1 MKLVLFY
8 LTNSNRHFTFDK
20 YVNFLNESNF
30 KNIWEIIVL
39 SDSDNLDFY
48 KNILN
53 NTNINHSEFDFDPH
67 NNYLT
72 KVNFAIKYA
81 KDKNI
86 PYMMKCDNDIFF
98 RGRTLDYI
106 IENLNLLDD
115 LTNLTIGPV
124 LSSGIPCVEY
134 FCEEFLNDE
143 QCNTLH
149 SIFLKTDF
157 PNICGATFTHHNK
170 FTKDATEWSGRDF
183 LNDVKNNTHHYKG
196 IHPIRINIE
205 AQQYLNSCIVDNKD
219 KFYQDKVLSIIEDN
233 ISPYLCNS
241 VFCIRTDIYETIIN
255 DKSLYVDDFDE
266 VPLNKYAWN
275 NSTTHLFVKNGFGIH
290 MCYNTIPNNIAY
302 EVDFCLKFFN

>member
-1 MKLVLFY
+1 MKIVLFY
-8 LTNSNRHFTFDK
+8 LTNSSRHFTFDK
-20 YVNFLNESNF
+20 YVNFLNKSNF

-39 SDSDNLDFY
+39 SDNDNLDFY

-53 NTNINHSEFDFDPH
+53 NTNINHSEFNFDPH

-81 KDKNI
+81 NDKNI

-115 LTNLTIGPV
+115 SKNLTIGPV

-134 FCEEFLNDE
+134 FCKEFLNDE
-143 QCNTLH
+143 QCDTLH
-149 SIFLKTDF
+149 NIFLKTDF
-157 PNICGATFTHHNK
+157 PNIWGATYTHHNK
-170 FTKDATEWSGRDF
+170 FTKEASSWDGRAF
-183 LNDVKNNTHHYKG
+183 LNDVKQNSHYYKG

-219 KFYQDKVLSIIEDN
+219 KFYEDTTMSIIEDN
-233 ISPYLCNS
+233 VSPYLCNS
-241 VFCIRTDIYETIIN
+241 VFCIRTDVYETIVN

-275 NSTTHLFVKNGFGIH
+275 NSLSHLFVKNGLGIH

-302 EVDFCLKFFN
+302 EVDFCSKFFN